1 MIENHL
7 SQIGSWRPT
16 AIAISLYTN
25 CSLLSSPRQ
34 ERGYIG
40 KMTNLP
46 FAAYNRRVKESQAS
60 INLIIG
66 SVIKLST
73 YSIG

>member
-7 SQIGSWRPT
+7 SQIGSWQPT

-25 CSLLSSPRQ
+25 CSLWSSPRQ

-46 FAAYNRRVKESQAS
+46 FAASNRREKEFPTS
-60 INLIIG
+60 IL
-66 SVIKLST
+66 
-73 YSIG
+73 